1 MRFKNVFCTQLY
13 KDTFS
18 KVLKQDEF
26 THGDEILVDM
36 EEPDGDRIS
45 YIIMHHGHSIS
56 DCKAFVT
63 TTDENVLIA
72 VFDLWGKF
80 YKCYIIKN
88 DSIKNVEVENVLGG
102 KEIKFDGESQYGKI
116 SVKMSAVNRQFG
128 TDLKFQRKHLQ
139 LFATN
144 LQRISEN
151 PKCFIQ
157 DKDWVNSNDN
167 TEQLDFIQDNV
178 VDEEKSEQISNK
190 HADWRDDYID
200 SDEVGIDL
208 SLVELTDAQRRQL
221 IGNRKFEDFNLES
234 HNLNII
240 YGVYEANRDI
250 VLTLTGCITPI
261 LTRDGGDDSYCI
273 LYKEKKYGVTY
284 GYNWGD
290 KKLNGIHNRTPFCQN
305 VVESMVRYYEDSF
318 HERSELEENVRKRFE
333 KEYNMEIHDFLKFY
347 IENVMDN
354 S

>member
-18 KVLKQDEF
+18 KVLKEDEF

-72 VFDLWGKF
+72 VFGLWGKF

-116 SVKMSAVNRQFG
+116 SVKMAAVNRQFG
-128 TDLKFQRKHLQ
+128 TDLKFQREHLQ
-139 LFATN
+139 LFVAN

-167 TEQLDFIQDNV
+167 
-178 VDEEKSEQISNK
+178 
-190 HADWRDDYID
+190 ID
-200 SDEVGIDL
+200 SDEISIDL

-221 IGNRKFEDFNLES
+221 IGKRKFEDFNLES
-234 HNLNII
+234 HNINII
-240 YGVYEANRDI
+240 YGVYEANRNI
-250 VLTLTGCITPI
+250 VLARTSFTSPI
-261 LTRDGGDDSYCI
+261 LTRDGGDYVFVFCT
-273 LYKEKKYGVTY
+273 KKKSMALHMVLTGVIK
-284 GYNWGD
+284 N
-290 KKLNGIHNRTPFCQN
+290 
-305 VVESMVRYYEDSF
+305 
-318 HERSELEENVRKRFE
+318 
-333 KEYNMEIHDFLKFY
+333 
-347 IENVMDN
+347 
-354 S
+354 

>member
-18 KVLKQDEF
+18 KVIKHDLF

-116 SVKMSAVNRQFG
+116 SVKMA
-128 TDLKFQRKHLQ
+128 
-139 LFATN
+139 A
-144 LQRISEN
+144 
-151 PKCFIQ
+151 
-157 DKDWVNSNDN
+157 VNSN
-167 TEQLDFIQDNV
+167 TQLYKQFGNSIV
-178 VDEEKSEQISNK
+178 VDVMCAMFK
-190 HADWRDDYID
+190 
-200 SDEVGIDL
+200 
-208 SLVELTDAQRRQL
+208 
-221 IGNRKFEDFNLES
+221 
-234 HNLNII
+234 NLNIKQ
-240 YGVYEANRDI
+240 
-250 VLTLTGCITPI
+250 
-261 LTRDGGDDSYCI
+261 GDT
-273 LYKEKKYGVTY
+273 V
-284 GYNWGD
+284 
-290 KKLNGIHNRTPFCQN
+290 
-305 VVESMVRYYEDSF
+305 
-318 HERSELEENVRKRFE
+318 
-333 KEYNMEIHDFLKFY
+333 
-347 IENVMDN
+347 
-354 S
+354 

>member
-56 DCKAFVT
+56 DCKAFVA
-63 TTDENVLIA
+63 TTD
-72 VFDLWGKF
+72 
-80 YKCYIIKN
+80 
-88 DSIKNVEVENVLGG
+88 ENVLGG

-157 DKDWVNSNDN
+157 DKDRVNSNN
-167 TEQLDFIQDNV
+167 N
-178 VDEEKSEQISNK
+178 
-190 HADWRDDYID
+190 ID
-200 SDEVGIDL
+200 SDEISIDL
-208 SLVELTDAQRRQL
+208 SLVELTDTQRRQL

-234 HNLNII
+234 HNINII

-250 VLTLTGCITPI
+250 VLTLTSFTSTI
-261 LTRDGGDDSYCI
+261 LTQDGGDYNYCI
-273 LYKEKKYGVTY
+273 LYKEKEYGVTY
-284 GYNWGD
+284 GFNWDD

>member
-18 KVLKQDEF
+18 KVLKEDEF

-88 DSIKNVEVENVLGG
+88 DSIKNVEAENVLGG

-116 SVKMSAVNRQFG
+116 SVKMAAVNRQFG
-128 TDLKFQRKHLQ
+128 TDLKFQREHLQ
-139 LFATN
+139 LFAAN

-157 DKDWVNSNDN
+157 DKDQVNSNN
-167 TEQLDFIQDNV
+167 N
-178 VDEEKSEQISNK
+178 
-190 HADWRDDYID
+190 ID
-200 SDEVGIDL
+200 SDEISIDL
-208 SLVELTDAQRRQL
+208 SLVELTDTQRISFLPSSIKNCWYLVNVSRFILSQMSGMEFSSRNRLNLL
-221 IGNRKFEDFNLES
+221 ILDRYWILELS
-234 HNLNII
+234 TISFSSTI
-240 YGVYEANRDI
+240 CFMMKVAGFSVFFFI
-250 VLTLTGCITPI
+250 VSL
-261 LTRDGGDDSYCI
+261 
-273 LYKEKKYGVTY
+273 
-284 GYNWGD
+284 
-290 KKLNGIHNRTPFCQN
+290 
-305 VVESMVRYYEDSF
+305 
-318 HERSELEENVRKRFE
+318 
-333 KEYNMEIHDFLKFY
+333 
-347 IENVMDN
+347 
-354 S
+354 

>member
-1 MRFKNVFCTQLY
+1 M
-13 KDTFS
+13 
-18 KVLKQDEF
+18 
-26 THGDEILVDM
+26 
-36 EEPDGDRIS
+36 
-45 YIIMHHGHSIS
+45 
-56 DCKAFVT
+56 
-63 TTDENVLIA
+63 A

-190 HADWRDDYID
+190 HADWQEDYID
-200 SDEVGIDL
+200 SDEISIDL
-208 SLVELTDAQRRQL
+208 SLVELTDTQRRQL

-234 HNLNII
+234 HNINII

-250 VLTLTGCITPI
+250 VLTLTSFTSTI
-261 LTRDGGDDSYCI
+261 LTQDGGDYNYCI
-273 LYKEKKYGVTY
+273 LYKEKEYGVTY
-284 GYNWGD
+284 GFNWDD

>member
-18 KVLKQDEF
+18 KVLKEDEF

-63 TTDENVLIA
+63 TTDENVL
-72 VFDLWGKF
+72 
-80 YKCYIIKN
+80 
-88 DSIKNVEVENVLGG
+88 GG

-116 SVKMSAVNRQFG
+116 SVKMSVVNRQFG
-128 TDLKFQRKHLQ
+128 TDLKFQREHLQ
-139 LFATN
+139 LFAAN

-157 DKDWVNSNDN
+157 DKDRVNSN
-167 TEQLDFIQDNV
+167 
-178 VDEEKSEQISNK
+178 
-190 HADWRDDYID
+190 DYID
-200 SDEVGIDL
+200 SDEIGIDL
-208 SLVELTDAQRRQL
+208 SLVELTDTQRRQL

-234 HNLNII
+234 HNINII

-250 VLTLTGCITPI
+250 VLTLTSFTSTI
-261 LTRDGGDDSYCI
+261 LTQDGGDYNYCI
-273 LYKEKKYGVTY
+273 LYKEKEYGVTY
-284 GYNWGD
+284 GFNWDD

>member
-56 DCKAFVT
+56 DCKAFVA
-63 TTDENVLIA
+63 TTDENVLVA

-139 LFATN
+139 LFAAN

-157 DKDWVNSNDN
+157 DKDQVNSNN
-167 TEQLDFIQDNV
+167 N
-178 VDEEKSEQISNK
+178 
-190 HADWRDDYID
+190 ID
-200 SDEVGIDL
+200 SDEISIDL

-250 VLTLTGCITPI
+250 VLTLTRCITPI
-261 LTRDGGDDSYCI
+261 LTRDGGDDIYCI

-347 IENVMDN
+347 VENVMDN